1 MLKIVLDDYKHNYK
15 TGLRK
20 YFNSYMVSAHFT
32 MFVIMP
38 INMEGRW
45 LWYCFIIIPL
55 IFADIFSIIYGGMEN
70 RTLFLCPLS
79 KEQRE
84 TFFKTSLWIRISIPM
99 ILLGISSSILV
110 VCEQVPLLELFIL
123 VVVMLIYVISINICC
138 LIDGKM
144 LPNQTGKMNAGIYYI
159 WIVIIRVSGSVN
171 VIAIITEVINKDDII
186 WKVDRATLKF
196 KIEPNDTVCFDSVV
210 WCACEGIYDYISPTA
225 VAFHDLID
233 TYYFMKITYN
243 KKQYKFSDNKLIHN
257 FFRLNNEHPDYVR
270 INEEKKNTFG
280 WE

>member
-20 YFNSYMVSAHFT
+20 YFNSYMVSAHLS

-45 LWYCFIIIPL
+45 FWYCFIIIPL

-84 TFFKTSLWIRISIPM
+84 TYFKTSLWIRISIPM

-144 LPNQTGKMNAGIYYI
+144 LPNQTGKMNAGNYYI
-159 WIVIIRVSGSVN
+159 WNVIIRVSGSVN

-186 WKVDRATLKF
+186 WIDGVYIGFITLLQIVALF
-196 KIEPNDTVCFDSVV
+196 VAITRYYEPVKQISMDYEVLR
-210 WCACEGIYDYISPTA
+210 GISKNAEKGGSTA
-225 VAFHDLID
+225 
-233 TYYFMKITYN
+233 
-243 KKQYKFSDNKLIHN
+243 
-257 FFRLNNEHPDYVR
+257 
-270 INEEKKNTFG
+270 
-280 WE
+280 